1 MLKVK
6 AQMHLQH
13 QWRNV
18 KHIFFCF
25 EFIRTQRMSLNQAL
39 SIDKYVNLYFH

>member
-25 EFIRTQRMSLNQAL
+25 EFNRTQRMSLNQAL